1 MRKTT
6 KQPLAVA
13 AVTKAWDAFYET
25 TKVESEKDL
34 AKQGWKSIRA
44 IADESKL
51 TIASVNCRVETA
63 VGKGTL
69 ETKKA
74 TIRTG
79 QGIREVKFYRPISK

>member
-6 KQPLAVA
+6 KQPLALADVN
-13 AVTKAWDAFYET
+13 KAWESFYET

-34 AKQGWKSIRA
+34 AKQGWKTIRA
-44 IADESKL
+44 ISTESKM
-51 TIASVNCRVETA
+51 TVAAITCRVETA

-74 TIRTG
+74 TIQTN
-79 QGIREVKFYRPISK
+79 QGAREVNLYRPISK

>member
-6 KQPLAVA
+6 KQPLAIA
-13 AVTKAWDAFYET
+13 DVTKAWDAFYAT

-51 TIASVNCRVETA
+51 TISSISCRVETA
-63 VGKGTL
+63 VGKGLL
-69 ETKKA
+69 ETRKA
-74 TIRTG
+74 IIKTN
-79 QGIREVKFYRPISK
+79 QGIREVNLYRPISK